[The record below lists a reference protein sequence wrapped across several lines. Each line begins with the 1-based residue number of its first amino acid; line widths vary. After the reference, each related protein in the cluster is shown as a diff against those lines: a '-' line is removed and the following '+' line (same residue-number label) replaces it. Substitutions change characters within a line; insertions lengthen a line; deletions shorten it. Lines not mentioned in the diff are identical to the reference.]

1 MCIFIQNQKN
11 SILFFIIINFSNT
24 TLEGDPIIKYLW
36 QIFFSFSIDSKKK
49 KSIIGKSF
57 DIFVGY
63 WKLSIF

>member
-11 SILFFIIINFSNT
+11 LIPFYIIINFSN

-36 QIFFSFSIDSKKK
+36 QIFFSFSIDSKKQ
-49 KSIIGKSF
+49 KSIIWKSF
-57 DIFVGY
+57 DIFVGS